1 MWASPNIN
9 LNEGIIHIMNSDY
22 YALDCIVTFGVG
34 VFTLVF
40 I

>member
-22 YALDCIVTFGVG
+22 YALDCLVTFGVG
-34 VFTLVF
+34 VFTPVF

>member
-22 YALDCIVTFGVG
+22 YALDCLVTFSVG
-34 VFTLVF
+34 VFTPVF